1 VNPTVNVFT
10 KGNEEKMKKSALVIL
25 LAALVTVAG
34 ASADTLH
41 LRSGQNIEGSFLGAS
56 TSQIKFL
63 GPDGKPKTYSL
74 IDVEGITFAT
84 PPPASPDRPP
94 AAVAPAPTQKPTKTT
109 VLAGTPIAVRM
120 VDSLDTSK
128 TQTGALFTA
137 TLDSNLEAN
146 GIVVARKGTTVH
158 GKVTKSSNARRLTGK
173 SELQLELT
181 NIVINGGAQPISTSG
196 FQQKGKS
203 EGAQTAKKTLGGA
216 GLGAAIGAIAGDA
229 GKGAAIGAT
238 AGLGVALV
246 KKGEPIRV
254 PSETLLEFSLKQPTT
269 LPVSK

>member
-1 VNPTVNVFT
+1 
-10 KGNEEKMKKSALVIL
+10 MKKSALVIL
-25 LAALVTVAG
+25 LAAVVTVTG

-41 LRSGQNIEGSFLGAS
+41 FRSGQSIEGTFLGAS

-63 GPDGKPKTYSL
+63 GPDGKSKTFSL
-74 IDVEGITFAT
+74 ADVEGITFAA
-84 PPPASPDRPP
+84 PSAPPASPNRPP
-94 AAVAPAPTQKPTKTT
+94 AAVPSARPTKAT
-109 VLAGTPIAVRM
+109 VLAGTPIAIRM

-146 GIVVARKGTTVH
+146 GIVVARKGATVH

-181 NIVINGGAQPISTSG
+181 NIVINGAAQPISTSG

-216 GLGAAIGAIAGDA
+216 GLGAAIGAISGDA
-229 GKGAAIGAT
+229 GKGAAIGAV
-238 AGLGVALV
+238 AGLGLAAT
-246 KKGEPIRV
+246 KKGQPIRV

-269 LPVSK
+269 LPVQI

>member
-1 VNPTVNVFT
+1 MRKN
-10 KGNEEKMKKSALVIL
+10 ALVIL

-74 IDVEGITFAT
+74 TDVEGISFAV
-84 PPPASPDRPP
+84 PSAPPASPNRPP
-94 AAVAPAPTQKPTKTT
+94 AAVSSARPTKTT

-146 GIVVARKGTTVH
+146 GIVVARKGATVH
-158 GKVTKSSNARRLTGK
+158 GKVIKSSNARRLTGK

-181 NIVINGGAQPISTSG
+181 NIVINGAAQPISTSG

-238 AGLGVALV
+238 AGLGVALI

>member
-1 VNPTVNVFT
+1 MNPRM
-10 KGNEEKMKKSALVIL
+10 EWAKMKKAAFVIS
-25 LAALVTVAG
+25 LAALFIAAG

-41 LRSGQNIEGSFLGAS
+41 LRSGQDVEGTFLGAS

-63 GPDGKPKTYSL
+63 GPDGRAITYSL
-74 IDVEGITFAT
+74 ADVDGITFVAT
-84 PPPASPDRPP
+84 APPPPANRPP
-94 AAVAPAPTQKPTKTT
+94 TAAPPPRPTSVT

-128 TQTGALFTA
+128 TRTGDLFTA
-137 TLDSNLEAN
+137 TLDSNLVAN
-146 GIVVARKGTTVH
+146 GIVVAPRGTTVH
-158 GKVTKSSNARRLTGK
+158 GKVTKSENARRLTGK
-173 SELQLELT
+173 SEMQLELT
-181 NIVINGGAQPISTSG
+181 NIVINGAAQPISTSG

-229 GKGAAIGAT
+229 GKGAAIGAI
-238 AGLGVALV
+238 AGVGLAAT
-246 KKGEPIRV
+246 KKGQPIVV

-269 LPVSK
+269 LPVGS

>member
-1 VNPTVNVFT
+1 MYSR
-10 KGNEEKMKKSALVIL
+10 KEWRKMKKGALVFL
-25 LAALVTVAG
+25 LAVLLTVAG

-41 LRSGQNIEGSFLGAS
+41 LRSGQNVEGTFLGAS

-63 GPDGKPKTYSL
+63 GPGGQPKTYSL
-74 IDVEGITFAT
+74 ADVEGITFAAASA
-84 PPPASPDRPP
+84 PAASPNRPP
-94 AAVAPAPTQKPTKTT
+94 AAAPSPKPTNAT
-109 VLAGTPIAVRM
+109 VLAGTPIPVRM

-137 TLDSNLEAN
+137 TLDSNLVAN
-146 GIVVARKGTTVH
+146 GVVVARKGATVH

-181 NIVINGGAQPISTSG
+181 NIVINGAAQPISTSG

-203 EGAQTAKKTLGGA
+203 EGAQTAKKTLAGA

-229 GKGAAIGAT
+229 GKGAAIGAVSGV
-238 AGLGVALV
+238 GLAAV

-269 LPVSK
+269 LPVQI

>member
-10 KGNEEKMKKSALVIL
+10 KGNEGKMKKSALVIL

-74 IDVEGITFAT
+74 IDVEGITFAA
-84 PPPASPDRPP
+84 PPP

-109 VLAGTPIAVRM
+109 VLAGTAIAVRM

-181 NIVINGGAQPISTSG
+181 NIVINGAARPISTSG

-238 AGLGVALV
+238 AGLGLALV

>member
-1 VNPTVNVFT
+1 MDAR
-10 KGNEEKMKKSALVIL
+10 KESEKMKKSAFAIL
-25 LAALVTVAG
+25 LAILLLMVAG

-41 LRSGQNIEGSFLGAS
+41 LRSGQSVEGHFLGAS

-63 GPDGKPKTYSL
+63 GPDGRPKTYSMRD
-74 IDVEGITFAT
+74 IEGITFEAPAE
-84 PPPASPDRPP
+84 PPPSANRPP
-94 AAVAPAPTQKPTKTT
+94 AAAPPAKPTTVT
-109 VLAGTPIAVRM
+109 VLAGTPITVRM

-128 TQTGALFTA
+128 TKTGDLFTA
-137 TLDSNLEAN
+137 TLDSNLAAN
-146 GIVVARKGTTVH
+146 GVVVAPRGTTVH

-181 NIVINGGAQPISTSG
+181 NIIIDGTASPISTSG

-229 GKGAAIGAT
+229 GKGAAIGAVSGV
-238 AGLGVALV
+238 GLAMV